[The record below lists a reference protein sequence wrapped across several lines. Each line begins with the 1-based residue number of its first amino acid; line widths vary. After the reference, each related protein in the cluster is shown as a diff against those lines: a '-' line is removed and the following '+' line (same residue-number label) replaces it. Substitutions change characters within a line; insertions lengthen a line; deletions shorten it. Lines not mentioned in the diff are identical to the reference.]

1 MNLTDQSP
9 YSASR
14 LDLFASNLL
23 EVSKTTAKD
32 FLLVEP
38 YSIGDA
44 IHSLS
49 LINAFKNKHCINGE
63 KVNFI
68 CNVRALAVVKL
79 FRNIDFA
86 IGANLAPHEYQLEAL
101 ADRYGPIPIGR
112 PIPMP
117 PDMYARGWLSRLCG
131 KGLLTPID
139 AKKMIL
145 ELDIDTH
152 PDLPELDK
160 DLMHEMESKASSMG
174 LSSNSIII
182 FNHANTMKEVD
193 EKIFRPLQKVWKD
206 RIFYDATVEGKG
218 VIEWAKPIKMTIEE
232 VPYFAQYA
240 GFAICIRSGITD
252 LLAFSDTNVITI
264 YPNQSMLF
272 DWSGD
277 KKEVMKGFRNL
288 TLEKLRLSKKAREFP
303 IFCEDHD
310 SVDSIADRLSS
321 LLA

>member
-1 MNLTDQSP
+1 MNLKDQSP

-23 EVSKTTAKD
+23 EVSNTTVKD

-49 LINAFKNKHCINGE
+49 LITAFRNKHCMNGE

-68 CNVRALAVVKL
+68 CNNRALPVVNL
-79 FRNIDFA
+79 FKNIDFA

-131 KGLLTPID
+131 KGLLSPLD

-145 ELDIDTH
+145 ELDIDTLPNL
-152 PDLPELDK
+152 PDLDK
-160 DLMHEMESKASSMG
+160 DLMQEMQSKANRWG

-193 EKIFRPLQKVWKD
+193 EKIFRPLQKIWKD

-218 VIEWAKPIKMTIEE
+218 IVEWAKPIKMTIEE
-232 VPYFAQYA
+232 VPYFTQYA

-252 LLAFSDTNVITI
+252 LLALSDANVITI
-264 YPNQSMLF
+264 YPNQSMLY
-272 DWSGD
+272 DWSGN

-288 TLEKLRLSKKAREFP
+288 TLEKLRLSERAREFP
-303 IFCEDHD
+303 IFCEDDD
-310 SVDSIADRLSS
+310 SVDSIADRLNS